1 MADEDMKILQ
11 NLMHGYAATFGSPT
25 CCLTPEL
32 FTNFPQA
39 KLLLHVRSS
48 DEGWYKSFF
57 SSIGLDFE
65 SGTWRARIYRFLT
78 FSIGWMHPHH
88 RLCDLVAEYWRE
100 RYGDISPK
108 MHSAHN
114 RRMKGLVLKGKLL
127 VYDVKEGWGP
137 LCDFLDV
144 PVPDV
149 PFPRVNDSKCSGTI
163 SSCRCMGRQCGC
175 YMVVLWQL

>member
-1 MADEDMKILQ
+1 
-11 NLMHGYAATFGSPT
+11 
-25 CCLTPEL
+25 
-32 FTNFPQA
+32 
-39 KLLLHVRSS
+39 
-48 DEGWYKSFF
+48 
-57 SSIGLDFE
+57 
-65 SGTWRARIYRFLT
+65 
-78 FSIGWMHPHH
+78 MHPHH

-100 RYGDISPK
+100 RYGDVSPK

-114 RRMKGLVLKGKLL
+114 RRMKELVLKGKLL

-137 LCDFLDV
+137 FCDFLDV

-163 SSCRCMGRQCGC
+163 SSCRCMERQCGC